1 MDRHLPGVVCRH
13 CWAQVPGGQVIGV
26 DHDHA
31 TVRHAVFAWLG
42 PLVLVEHGR
51 QVALMAI
58 VFVGQHHAFVGA
70 DAQHGARVLLQTL
83 HLAVATIA
91 GDTHQHDLA
100 DHFLGLGI
108 VQWGQHGIEFVVHRC
123 TSKACGERG
132 SAVPRCQRRR
142 QRRNLSRG
150 ASSWIAGLTGQRGA
164 MGERCLELGWN
175 CGGWPSA
182 PMAGPCQVK
191 INTTRCV
198 AYTVKRDSCT
208 VAA

>member
-1 MDRHLPGVVCRH
+1 MPTFYSPQYARWLLGLYWLQWLVWAYRPPFFQEWLLENVLP
-13 CWAQVPGGQVIGV
+13 
-26 DHDHA
+26 
-31 TVRHAVFAWLG
+31 FL
-42 PLVLVEHGR
+42 
-51 QVALMAI
+51 
-58 VFVGQHHAFVGA
+58 FVGLLIVTHRRFPLSNISYSLIFVFMCLHTVGA
-70 DAQHGARVLLQTL
+70 HYTYSLVPYHRWSQD
-83 HLAVATIA
+83 
-91 GDTHQHDLA
+91 
-100 DHFLGLGI
+100 FLGLGI

-123 TSKACGERG
+123 TSKACGDSVG

-150 ASSWIAGLTGQRGA
+150 ASSWIAGPTGQRGGA

-208 VAA
+208 VVA